1 MTRSAVVVGGTGSLR
16 ATVKLLAR
24 KGWQVTVTGRNA
36 AAVPQSW
43 SALGVAFVAI
53 ERGDEARMTA
63 LLADGGS
70 LLVDG
75 QCYTPE
81 HARELSRWSQNFD
94 SAVMLSAK
102 AVYIDSAGR
111 HLNSDEPPVW
121 NGPIPESQP
130 TMGYHGEPYQSR
142 EGYGANKAEAERV
155 LFAEGRN
162 VSILRPSKIHG
173 PGVRQV
179 REWAIV
185 KRVLDRRG
193 WMPLRD
199 GDRVESTTSAVAL
212 AQAILA
218 CAISPASRVLN
229 MADADPRPARELA
242 QAVATAA
249 GGHLDLVEVDG
260 CDCPAQVGR
269 VPWTVDQVL
278 DTTAATRLGI
288 TPDTF
293 EGSIRSEV
301 EWLVARAGPTTE
313 RGWALPDW
321 IDASQPD
328 YAAEDACLRSRTV

>member
-1 MTRSAVVVGGTGSLR
+1 V
-16 ATVKLLAR
+16 
-24 KGWQVTVTGRNA
+24 
-36 AAVPQSW
+36 
-43 SALGVAFVAI
+43 FVAV

-121 NGPIPESQP
+121 DGPIPESQP

-155 LFAEGRN
+155 LLSEGRN

-185 KRVLDRRG
+185 KRVLDSRG

-212 AQAILA
+212 AKASLA
-218 CAISPASRVLN
+218 CAVSPAIRVLN
-229 MADADPRPARELA
+229 LADADPRPARELA

-249 GGHLDLVEVDG
+249 GGHLDLVKVDG

-269 VPWTVDQVL
+269 LPWTVDQVL

-288 TPDTF
+288 NPDTF

-301 EWLVARAGPTTE
+301 EWLVASAELTTE

-328 YAAEDACLRSRTV
+328 YAAEDACLRYSHRLTESAWRCPSST